1 MPKCPASCRKQPI
14 WTLDVRTHFMTA
26 PSAVGLIPVTVTGIK
41 DVTPS
46 IRTLRLAT
54 GDGHYLPGF
63 SSDRHI
69 TVGIDLVMAYSFAIP
84 IP

>member
-1 MPKCPASCRKQPI
+1 
-14 WTLDVRTHFMTA
+14 MTA
-26 PSAVGLIPVTVTGIK
+26 PSAAGLIPVTVTGIK